1 MLYRVMLVDERPERL
16 EVISAKLDGDG
27 CRVVACVR
35 PNDDLVA
42 LVRRHDPEVI
52 IIDLD
57 SPSRDTLEGLRS
69 VQASVP
75 RPILMFTQN
84 DDGETIRQAIQ
95 SGVSA
100 YTVDGLESRSVRPI
114 VEAAMATFR
123 QFRALED
130 ELERTKGQLHERK
143 RVEKAKG
150 ILMNQRGLSEE
161 AAYALLRKAAMER
174 NKRIIEIAE
183 SIITAFEMMA
193 V

>member
-1 MLYRVMLVDERPERL
+1 MLVDERPERL
-16 EVISAKLDGDG
+16 EIISGKLDGDG

-35 PNDDLVA
+35 PDDDLVS
-42 LVRRHDPEVI
+42 LVRKHDPEVV

-69 VQASVP
+69 VQSSVP
-75 RPILMFTQN
+75 RPILMFSQ
-84 DDGETIRQAIQ
+84 DDNGETIRQAIQ

-100 YTVDGLESRSVRPI
+100 YVVDGLESRSVRPI

-123 QFRALED
+123 QFRSLEE
-130 ELERTKGQLHERK
+130 ELERTKGQLQERK

-150 ILMNQRGLSEE
+150 ILMQQRGLDEE
-161 AAYALLRKAAMER
+161 AAYALMRKAAMER
-174 NKRIIEIAE
+174 NKKIVEIAE
-183 SIITAFEMMA
+183 SIITAFEMMG